1 MDLDVDIENITFPDV
16 EVSARENVHPVSA
29 LMIQDETFSDEE
41 MFVVQNASF
50 DKESKKLV
58 FERTTKSK
66 SGKLWSTIDTRDML
80 PSKLSSIH
88 RVTGDALD
96 VSIAHMEEEN
106 AQLKEIIKELEE
118 TLMPPP
124 ILASPVAMIRPGKG
138 LQENPEPSS
147 RVKGISSLITATRH
161 FVEQNIKKRMS
172 LIVELWDMEKSFA
185 SLGLR
190 IQNTKEYLNSDLKND
205 EGFYTDGVV
214 MFTMKV
220 STMTEKTR
228 KQENLPSLSRIKQL
242 KSCWMER
249 INVLKGLI
257 TQLTDL
263 SRRKNEAYL
272 KILDLDIV
280 GTTIE
285 VPDPKYLSNSMLM
298 TRQHFEEKIEELK
311 RTSAEKFDNMME
323 FTHDDIDSWLVEY
336 TNKNEDIENILQN
349 LSVDLREIEKELFN
363 VKIKQEVI
371 VAPLRDFIQ
380 EWLNNSIAKISE
392 IPAEVV
398 MTGNQTTTNKSI
410 KEATTSK

>member
-1 MDLDVDIENITFPDV
+1 
-16 EVSARENVHPVSA
+16 
-29 LMIQDETFSDEE
+29 
-41 MFVVQNASF
+41 
-50 DKESKKLV
+50 
-58 FERTTKSK
+58 
-66 SGKLWSTIDTRDML
+66 
-80 PSKLSSIH
+80 
-88 RVTGDALD
+88 
-96 VSIAHMEEEN
+96 
-106 AQLKEIIKELEE
+106 
-118 TLMPPP
+118 
-124 ILASPVAMIRPGKG
+124 
-138 LQENPEPSS
+138 
-147 RVKGISSLITATRH
+147 
-161 FVEQNIKKRMS
+161 MS
-172 LIVELWDMEKSFA
+172 LIVELWDMAKSFA

-190 IQNTKEYLNSDLKND
+190 IQNTKEYLNSYLKND

-220 STMTEKTR
+220 SAMTEKTR

-242 KSCWMER
+242 KSCWMEQ

-311 RTSAEKFDNMME
+311 RTSTEKFDNMME
-323 FTHDDIDSWLVEY
+323 FTHDDIDNWLVEY

-349 LSVDLREIEKELFN
+349 LFVDLREIEKELFN

-380 EWLNNSIAKISE
+380 EWLNTSIAKISE